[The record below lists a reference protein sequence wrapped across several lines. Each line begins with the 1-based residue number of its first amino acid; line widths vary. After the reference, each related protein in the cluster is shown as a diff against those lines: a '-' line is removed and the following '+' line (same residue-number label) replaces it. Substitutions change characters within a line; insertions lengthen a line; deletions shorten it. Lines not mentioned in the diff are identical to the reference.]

1 MSIVF
6 DSSKIIF
13 IGGAP
18 RSGTTL
24 VQRIVAS
31 HSSVFGGPE
40 FDLIPSVMKL
50 RNMFHASV
58 DAGRTS
64 VYLNHDDV
72 DAIFRGFIES
82 AFQKTMQANPGK
94 QYLSE
99 KTPANVEVFD
109 EIAETFPQA
118 KLIVVVRDPR
128 AIVASMLEV
137 GERFRNEAHR
147 PTDFTRNARRAT
159 RYINKL
165 WNVAAQVIGKENV
178 HVVFY
183 EDVVLNPNVFI
194 PDLANKLGLVFE
206 ERMVQIEKQH
216 TITAEFK
223 HAEHLWYSKEK
234 LQSAIDSLSLEKWK
248 DQLTA
253 YELFVIDKGLRRIP
267 GITDRYQLSQPTNLL
282 FHTMDFFGNAFL
294 DAKELLGKIGRKVYF
309 RL

>member
-1 MSIVF
+1 MRVDF
-6 DSSKIIF
+6 DSSKIFF

-40 FDLIPSVMKL
+40 FDLIPSVMRL
-50 RNMFHASV
+50 RNMFHASIE
-58 DAGRTS
+58 AGRIS

-72 DAIFRGFIES
+72 DALFRGFVES
-82 AFQKTMQANPGK
+82 AFQKIMKENPGK
-94 QYLSE
+94 QHLSE
-99 KTPANVEVFD
+99 KTPANAEVFE

-118 KLIVVVRDPR
+118 QLIFVVRDPR

-137 GERFRNEAHR
+137 GKSFRKEGRR
-147 PTDFTRNARRAT
+147 PADFTRNARRAT
-159 RYINKL
+159 RYISKL
-165 WNVAAQVIGKENV
+165 WNAAAQVIGKENV

-206 ERMVQIEKQH
+206 EGMVQIEKQP

-253 YELFVIDKGLRRIP
+253 YELYVIDKRLRRIP
-267 GITDRYQLSQPTNLL
+267 EITDRYQLSQPTNLL
-282 FHTMDFFGNAFL
+282 FQVMELLGNAFL
-294 DAKELLGKIGRKVYF
+294 ETMELFVKIGKKVYF